1 MTGLL
6 PDADTVVLVRQM
18 GVLEGIQRVSL
29 EYSSNCFMLSLYL
42 SSRGDIKVEALHIT
56 ADPSEVLSTTSRDE
70 VLGVTV
76 DVADLDIPV
85 PVGPSGRASKGNFQ
99 VSGAGATNINVHVLA
114 GGNSTDNRGI
124 VVGKSGRS
132 GRSKAVA
139 ASDGPAVK
147 VALSVAKKC

>member
-6 PDADTVVLVRQM
+6 SDADTVVLVGQM
-18 GVLEGIQRVSL
+18 GVLEGNQRVS
-29 EYSSNCFMLSLYL
+29 SSNCVIFSPYL
-42 SSRGDIKVEALHIT
+42 SSRGDIEVEALHIA
-56 ADPSEVLSTTSRDE
+56 ADPSEVLPTASRDA
-70 VLGVTV
+70 VLRVAV
-76 DVADLDIPV
+76 YVADLDIPV
-85 PVGPSGRASKGNFQ
+85 SVGPSGRASKGNFQ

-132 GRSKAVA
+132 GRGKAVA

-147 VALSVAKKC
+147 VALSVAKKR